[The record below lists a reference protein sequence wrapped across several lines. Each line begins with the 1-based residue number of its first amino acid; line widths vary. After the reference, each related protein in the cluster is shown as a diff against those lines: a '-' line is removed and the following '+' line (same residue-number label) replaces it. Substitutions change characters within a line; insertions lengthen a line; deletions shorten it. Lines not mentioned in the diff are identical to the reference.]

1 MCILKIEKM
10 MLPDEIIQQKEWQ
23 ALTVEEKHLIADL
36 AQNADEFYMMKSML
50 QFSSEAA
57 DEVPVISA
65 TVKECIDEKIAVK
78 KSFRLHPIWYAAAAF
93 IILAIA
99 IPSILKQQPRKNDIA
114 ATEDNRN
121 MPPKVVLKKDTPS
134 SKEPVIGEPI
144 KVDDKKLADQQIKK
158 YKNILKD
165 NSDKALAPEPA
176 LIAQVSTS
184 VSSDLS
190 LLDFVTAVE

>member
-1 MCILKIEKM
+1 MF
-10 MLPDEIIQQKEWQ
+10 PDEIIQQKEWQ

-36 AQNADEFYMMKSML
+36 AQNADEFYMIKSML
-50 QFSSEAA
+50 QFSSEAV
-57 DEVPVISA
+57 DEVPVLNA
-65 TVKECIDEKIAVK
+65 TVKERIDEKIAEK

-99 IPSILKQQPRKNDIA
+99 IPSILKQQTRKNDIA
-114 ATEDNRN
+114 ATEDNRT
-121 MPPKVVLKKDTPS
+121 MPPQVVLKKDTPPS
-134 SKEPVIGEPI
+134 IEPVIAEPI

-158 YKNILKD
+158 NKNMVKD
-165 NSDKALAPEPA
+165 NSDKALATEPT
-176 LIAQVSTS
+176 LVAQVTTS

>member
-1 MCILKIEKM
+1 

-50 QFSSEAA
+50 QYSSEAV
-57 DEVPVISA
+57 DEVPAISA
-65 TVKECIDEKIAVK
+65 TVKEHIDQKILVK
-78 KSFRLHPIWYAAAAF
+78 KSFRLHPIWYAAAAC

-99 IPSILKQQPRKNDIA
+99 IPSILKQQHSKKDLAR
-114 ATEDNRN
+114 TEDNRTI
-121 MPPKVVLKKDTPS
+121 PPQVVLKKDTPP
-134 SKEPVIGEPI
+134 SKEPVIAEPI

-158 YKNILKD
+158 NKNIVKD
-165 NSDKALAPEPA
+165 NSDKALTTEPA
-176 LIAQVSTS
+176 LVAQVSTS

>member
-1 MCILKIEKM
+1 MYILKIEKM

-57 DEVPVISA
+57 DEVPAISA
-65 TVKECIDEKIAVK
+65 TVKERIDEKIVLK

-99 IPSILKQQPRKNDIA
+99 IPSLLKQQHRKNDIA
-114 ATEDNRN
+114 GTEDNRN
-121 MPPKVVLKKDTPS
+121 ILPQVVLKKDTPS
-134 SKEPVIGEPI
+134 SKEPFIAEPI

-158 YKNILKD
+158 NKNIVKD
-165 NSDKALAPEPA
+165 NIDKAFAPEPA